1 MEFHDLNL
9 RHLLAI
15 AKIAELG
22 TMKAAAQ
29 AANLTQ
35 PAITQALS
43 RTEQLLAVELFERRH
58 DGMTPTVEADL
69 LVPRIRA
76 ALELVASPHVTMA
89 RFRALLALADSGG
102 YTGAS
107 LATGLSLPSLHRAI
121 NDLSLSLRRPLVER
135 RGKVVILT
143 DYGNFV
149 ARQFRLARIELQAG
163 IAELQA
169 LKGHETRSI
178 TIGAMPL
185 ARARVLPAAISR
197 FLRRQPRVR
206 IAIIEGSR
214 AELVEPLR
222 NGAIDLMIG
231 ALREPLLEPDL
242 IQHPLFSDLPV
253 VIARKGHPLEGTDP
267 DLGQLAAYPWIIAQ
281 TGAPLRDSWAQ
292 MFTRADVPL
301 PPVPIES
308 GSVMIIRQ
316 LLLDSDALTLLS
328 HDQVTVELEAQW
340 LVRLCSAPAG
350 LDRTIGIST
359 RTSWRP
365 TSVQAEFVEDL
376 RAIAQAN
383 PAIQSTAP
391 N

>member
-1 MEFHDLNL
+1 MQIHDLNL

-15 AKIAELG
+15 VKIAELG
-22 TMKAAAQ
+22 TMNAAAQ
-29 AANLTQ
+29 AVSLTQ

-43 RTEQLLAVELFERRH
+43 RTEQLLGAELFERRH
-58 DGMTPTVEADL
+58 DGMTATAEADL

-76 ALELVASPHVTMA
+76 ALDLVASPHVTMS
-89 RFRALLALADSGG
+89 RFRALLALADTGS
-102 YTGAS
+102 YSGAS
-107 LATGLSLPSLHRAI
+107 HTTGLSLPSLHRAI
-121 NDLSLSLRRPLVER
+121 NDLSLSLRRSLVER
-135 RGKVVILT
+135 RGKVVVLT
-143 DYGNFV
+143 EHGALV

-197 FLRRQPRVR
+197 FLRRHPRVR
-206 IAIIEGSR
+206 IAIVEGSR

-231 ALREPLLEPDL
+231 ALREPLIEPDVT
-242 IQHPLFSDLPV
+242 QHPLFSDLPI
-253 VIARKGHPLEGTDP
+253 VIARKGHPLDGTDP
-267 DLGQLAAYPWIIAQ
+267 GLDRLASYPWIIAPA
-281 TGAPLRDSWAQ
+281 GAPLRESWAQ
-292 MFTRADVPL
+292 IFTRAGLPL

-340 LVRLCSAPAG
+340 LVRLCSAPVG
-350 LDRTIGIST
+350 LHRTIGISA

-376 RAIAQAN
+376 RAIAQAS
-383 PAIQSTAP
+383 PVIDSTAP